1 MAYDIRSISQ
11 VGTSEPFE
19 LQVARGQIPGHSHQ
33 HIIAD
38 VPEMSNN
45 TLGTVWDV
53 NDTPYP
59 WSAWDTPGTL
69 AVARANAA
77 DADKKVILTGLDV
90 NYEPI
95 AESVTLT
102 DATGNM
108 TTQVFQ
114 RLQSARMNGT
124 GENAGDITITRAG
137 TTVGFLN
144 AGVGQT
150 LMGIFTIP
158 AAHTAYLTQGTMS
171 QQRDGD
177 ASGFF
182 YYRIPDDQFLVGHTF
197 EVADGQYLYQFTCP
211 FALPAKADLDVRAR
225 TRANNARI
233 TAAFDMIL
241 IKDGGPL

>member
-95 AESVTLT
+95 TESVTLT

-150 LMGIFTIP
+150 LMGIFTVP
-158 AAHTAYLTQGTMS
+158 AGHTAYLTQGTMS

-182 YYRIPDDQFLVGHTF
+182 YYRIPGDQFLVGHTF

-211 FALPAKADLDVRAR
+211 FALPAKADLDVRVR

>member
-33 HIIAD
+33 HVIAD
-38 VPEMSNN
+38 VPEMSID
-45 TLGTVWDV
+45 TFATVWDV
-53 NDTPYP
+53 TDTPYP

-69 AVARANAA
+69 SVARASTA

-95 AESVTLT
+95 TEIVLLT
-102 DATGNM
+102 NASGNT
-108 TTQVFQ
+108 TTQVFK

-124 GENAGDITITRAG
+124 GENDGNVTITRDS
-137 TTVGFLN
+137 TVVGLLFGG
-144 AGVGQT
+144 AGQT
-150 LMGIFTIP
+150 LMGIFTVP
-158 AAHTAYLTQGTMS
+158 AGHTAYLTQGTMS
-171 QQRDGD
+171 QQKSGD

-182 YYRIPDDQFLVGHTF
+182 YYRIPGDQFVVGHTF
-197 EVADGQYLYQFTCP
+197 EVAEGQYLYQFTCP
-211 FALPAKADLDVRAR
+211 FALPEKSDLEVRAR

-241 IKDGGPL
+241 IKNGGPL

>member
-1 MAYDIRSISQ
+1 MAYEIRSISQ

-19 LQVARGQIPGHSHQ
+19 LQVARDQIPGHSHQ

-53 NDTPYP
+53 NDTLYP

-95 AESVTLT
+95 TESVTLT

-150 LMGIFTIP
+150 LMGIFTVP
-158 AAHTAYLTQGTMS
+158 VGHTAYLTQGTMS

-182 YYRIPDDQFLVGHTF
+182 YYRIPGDQFLVGHTF

-211 FALPAKADLDVRAR
+211 FPLPAKADLDVRAR

-241 IKDGGPL
+241 IKNGGPL

>member
-19 LQVARGQIPGHSHQ
+19 LQVARGQIPGHTFEHV
-33 HIIAD
+33 IAD
-38 VPEMSNN
+38 VPEMSVD
-45 TLGTVWDV
+45 TFGTVWGV
-53 NDTPYP
+53 TDTLYP
-59 WSAWDTPGTL
+59 WSVWETPGTL
-69 AVARANAA
+69 SVARDSAA
-77 DADKKVILTGLDV
+77 DADKNLILTGLDV

-95 AESVTLT
+95 TEIVPLT
-102 DATGNM
+102 DATGNT
-108 TTQVFQ
+108 TTQVFK

-124 GENAGDITITRAG
+124 GENDGDVTITLNG
-137 TTVGFLN
+137 TTVGFLLGG
-144 AGVGQT
+144 AGQT
-150 LMGIFTIP
+150 LMGIFTVP
-158 AAHTAYLTQGTMS
+158 AGHTAYLTQGTMS
-171 QQRDGD
+171 QQKSGD

-182 YYRIPDDQFLVGHTF
+182 YYRIPGDQFVIGHTF

-225 TRANNARI
+225 TRANKARI